1 MLHWIW
7 FGPLNSNTMR
17 QFEKYT
23 NSILSAFNFSIHA
36 TDIAK
41 KKNEIILGVY
51 NFYNISPDLVLFVGF
66 NPAILAQVDREIY
79 ITEISTEARDF
90 LTRSGIQFTYIDYN
104 DLAQYR
110 KRFDAVVALD
120 EYFTFSSSDID
131 QQKQIGLFCGLAR
144 ELVISTLKDYKN
156 QDYKEREYSQP
167 VLLRNGAN
175 KKTFLE
181 SHDWDLRDRASWT
194 TTVYGIDQTA
204 NQLDAY
210 GPFDRRTMYFKQ
222 LAKFSLDAGATNFL
236 VHKNLMYKG
245 IVKRNYEHVISIT
258 FDGL

>member
-1 MLHWIW
+1 
-7 FGPLNSNTMR
+7 MR

-23 NSILSAFNFSIHA
+23 DSILSAFNFSMHA
-36 TDIAK
+36 NDIIK

-51 NFYNISPDLVLFVGF
+51 NFYNLSPDTVLFVGF
-66 NPAILAQVDREIY
+66 NPAILAQTDREIY
-79 ITEISTEARDF
+79 VTEISPEACDF
-90 LTRSGIQFTYIDYN
+90 LTKSRVKFTYIKHD
-104 DLAQYR
+104 DLPEYR

-120 EYFTFSSSDID
+120 EYFTFSASDVD

-144 ELVISTLKDYKN
+144 DLVISTLKDYKN
-156 QDYKEREYSQP
+156 QDYKDREYSQP
-167 VLLRNGAN
+167 VLLRNGAD

-181 SHDWDLRDRASWT
+181 SHDWDLRDRSSWK
-194 TTVYGIDQTA
+194 TTVYGIHQTT

-222 LAKFSLDAGATNFL
+222 LAKFSLDSGASNFL

-258 FDGL
+258 FDGS